1 MGYAHE
7 LKATTD
13 GMHRDICGTK
23 HRTLE
28 AATACIVRRYGLLY
42 ELGEVVADPFTHD
55 AWEVI
60 PETRDTLR
68 NPAIGIR
75 FE

>member
-1 MGYAHE
+1 MAFTHE

-13 GMHRDICGTK
+13 GYHRATCGTA

-28 AATACIVRRYGLLY
+28 AATACIVKRY
-42 ELGEVVADPFTHD
+42 ELGSVEMDPFTHD

-68 NPAIGIR
+68 NPAIGIW

>member
-42 ELGEVVADPFTHD
+42 ELGSVEMDSFTHD
-55 AWEVI
+55 TWEI
-60 PETRDTLR
+60 IADSRDTMH
-68 NPAIGIR
+68 NPALRIR
-75 FE
+75 TA

>member
-1 MGYAHE
+1 MAFTHE

-13 GMHRDICGTK
+13 GNHRATCGTA

-28 AATACIVRRYGLLY
+28 AATACIVKRY
-42 ELGEVVADPFTHD
+42 ELGSVEMDPFTHD

-68 NPAIGIR
+68 NPAIGIW

>member
-1 MGYAHE
+1 MAFTHE
-7 LKATTD
+7 LKAATD
-13 GMHRDICGTK
+13 GYHRATCGTA

-28 AATACIVRRYGLLY
+28 AATACIVKRYGLLY
-42 ELGEVVADPFTHD
+42 ELGEVVADHFTHD

-68 NPAIGIR
+68 NPAIGIW